1 MNLLDSSTLTNQSI
15 ASTKLAHT
23 YTATQSSMVMVRV
36 FIDQLSANTGT
47 RSVWLGLLRGGT
59 GSEYRVQMITQSV
72 SVVSAVTAIFSYYG
86 PLPIA
91 NTDILKVYVI
101 GVAGD
106 TTTTD
111 IITEIWGENYTLD
124 TVWTDAKA
132 AYLDAAISSVDNG
145 NGGAL
150 SLVYTVD
157 VAGVPKEGAT
167 VKLFSDSGRTS
178 LVNAK
183 VSNVLGVCT
192 FTNLVAGTYYLT
204 VQMSGYEDLFDS
216 EVVA

>member
-1 MNLLDSSTLTNQSI
+1 
-15 ASTKLAHT
+15 
-23 YTATQSSMVMVRV
+23 MVRV

-47 RSVWLGLLRGGT
+47 RSVWLGLLRGGI

-72 SVVSAVTAIFSYYG
+72 SVVSAVTVIFSYYG
-86 PLPIA
+86 LFPVA

-111 IITEIWGENYTLD
+111 IITEIWEENYTLD

>member
-15 ASTKLAHT
+15 AASTILHA
-23 YTATQSSMVMVRV
+23 YTATKSCSVMVRV

-47 RSVWLGLLRGGT
+47 RQVWLTIQRGGA
-59 GSEYRVQMITQSV
+59 GSTYRIHLITQTASIV
-72 SVVSAVTAIFSYYG
+72 SSLTSIFSYYG
-86 PLPIA
+86 PIPIA
-91 NTDILKVYVI
+91 TGDLLRVWAV

-111 IITEIWGENYTLD
+111 TITEIWEENYTLD
-124 TVWTDAKA
+124 SVWTDAKA

-167 VKLFSDSGRTS
+167 VKLFSDNGRTS

>member
-15 ASTKLAHT
+15 ATTKLAHT
-23 YTATQSSMVMVRV
+23 YTAAKSSMVMVRV
-36 FIDQLSANTGT
+36 FIDQLSANTGART
-47 RSVWLGLLRGGT
+47 VWVTLQRGGT
-59 GSEYRVQMITQSV
+59 GSEHRVQIITQSV
-72 SVVSAVTAIFSYYG
+72 SVVSTVTSIFSYYG

-91 NTDILKVYVI
+91 NTDVLKVYVI

-111 IITEIWGENYTLD
+111 IITEIWEENYTLD

-132 AYLDAAISSVDNG
+132 AYLDAAISSVNNG

>member
-15 ASTKLAHT
+15 ATTKLAHT
-23 YTATQSSMVMVRV
+23 YTAAQSSMVMVRV
-36 FIDQLSANTGT
+36 FIDQLSANTGART
-47 RSVWLGLLRGGT
+47 VWITLQRGGA
-59 GSEYRVQMITQSV
+59 GSEHRVQIITQSV
-72 SVVSAVTAIFSYYG
+72 SVVSTVTSIFSYYG

-91 NTDILKVYVI
+91 NTDVLKVYVI

-111 IITEIWGENYTLD
+111 IITEIWEENYTLD
-124 TVWTDAKA
+124 SVWTDAKA